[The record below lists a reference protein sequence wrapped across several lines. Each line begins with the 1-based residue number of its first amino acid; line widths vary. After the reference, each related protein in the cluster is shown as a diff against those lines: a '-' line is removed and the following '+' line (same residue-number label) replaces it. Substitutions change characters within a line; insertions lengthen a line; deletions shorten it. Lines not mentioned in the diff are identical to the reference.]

1 MGAEEVA
8 GFAIKASS
16 GLGVSGNINDSGYS
30 QTSRAD
36 NRVEAQDQKEPSG
49 MSEVRS
55 NGAEPDMDS
64 RLQRAV
70 QDEKRAILLSVDS
83 M

>member
-8 GFAIKASS
+8 GFAFKASS
-16 GLGVSGNINDSGYS
+16 GLGVSGNINDSRYS
-30 QTSRAD
+30 QTSRVD
-36 NRVEAQDQKEPSG
+36 NRLETQDQKEPSW

-55 NGAEPDMDS
+55 KRAESNMDS

-70 QDEKRAILLSVDS
+70 QDEKRAILLSIDS